1 MMKQNELLEVA
12 KAMRDYIDALPTD
25 VVAALPV
32 MPGFD
37 RAGPTKSF
45 TKPNPPANNPRL
57 RPFHL
62 NSGRHNLSD
71 FIEKTASF
79 CPLFSFVSRLSR
91 SIIKTD
97 QHNH

>member
-1 MMKQNELLEVA
+1 SHLRSRIRQQ
-12 KAMRDYIDALPTD
+12 IT
-25 VVAALPV
+25 
-32 MPGFD
+32 
-37 RAGPTKSF
+37 
-45 TKPNPPANNPRL
+45 PRL